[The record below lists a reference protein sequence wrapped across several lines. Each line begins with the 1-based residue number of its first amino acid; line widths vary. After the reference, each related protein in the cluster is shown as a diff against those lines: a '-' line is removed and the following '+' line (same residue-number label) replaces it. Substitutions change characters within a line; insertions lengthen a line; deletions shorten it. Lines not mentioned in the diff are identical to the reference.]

1 MTDQTLKLPTPPGF
15 TNLVPFD
22 KDIHG
27 QQAFPTEPSYSFA
40 SKLNAVVLTTAEFV
54 QAGHD
59 YPIIFAKDETSGQY
73 IPAAVTGLE
82 SGENLF
88 VDESGHWQDDIYVPA
103 YIRKYPLHV
112 LEFKTTGDAET
123 QNLVCID
130 DEALSQ
136 DGEPLFDA
144 NGEGST
150 QWQRFE
156 QFLNEFDASRRA
168 TDLFARELDENGV
181 LEVFE
186 ARAMHKSGHQYHMQA
201 MYRVNEKAL
210 KKLPARVM
218 KAWIDKNYMF
228 YIYAHLVS
236 LDNFQRMLK
245 YVERT

>member
-1 MTDQTLKLPTPPGF
+1 MTDQTLTLPTPPGF

-22 KDIHG
+22 KDSHG
-27 QQAFPTEPSYSFA
+27 QQALPAEPSYSFA
-40 SKLNAVVLTTAEFV
+40 SALNAIMITTAEFV

-59 YPIIFAKDETSGQY
+59 YPIIFARDETTGRY

-88 VDESGHWQDDIYVPA
+88 VDEHGQWQDDVYVPA

-112 LEFKTTGDAET
+112 LEIRTSAEAEV

-130 DEALSQ
+130 DEALSKE
-136 DGEPLFDA
+136 GTPLFNA
-144 NGEGST
+144 EGEGGQ
-150 QWQRFE
+150 QWQKFE
-156 QFLNEFDASRRA
+156 RFLNEYDASRRA
-168 TDLFARELDENGV
+168 TDIFVNELDEQGV

-210 KKLPARVM
+210 KKLPARVI
-218 KAWIDKNYMF
+218 KNWIDKNYMF
-228 YIYAHLVS
+228 HIYAHLVS